1 MNPADAKKGED
12 AQGLAVQAL
21 AFIAADP
28 QLLPRFLALT
38 GIEPAGIRAAA
49 REPGFMAG
57 VLHFILAHEPT
68 LLAFAASAEIRPAAV
83 GDALRALPEGDER
96 HDRSV

>member
-12 AQGLAVQAL
+12 AQALAVQAL

-38 GIEPAGIRAAA
+38 GIEPAGIRSAA

-68 LLAFAASAEIRPAAV
+68 LLAFAASAETRPAAV

-96 HDRSV
+96 YDRSV